1 MCEILMSRL
10 YLGNNV
16 NVTTSSGVL
25 VAGSVVLTPESTGD
39 NNSGGG
45 GEGRK
50 VARVTLP
57 DNQV

>member
-1 MCEILMSRL
+1 MGEILMSCL
-10 YLGNNV
+10 YSGNNV
-16 NVTTSSGVL
+16 NVTTSGVL